1 MKRFIR
7 KYGAAGAALVASSA
21 AMAQTDPTFVT
32 YETAGAA
39 LTSLGGST
47 NGFGP
52 VLFGLAVVSS
62 VILIGVAWIKKGRGA
77 AK

>member
-1 MKRFIR
+1 MSKFVR
-7 KYGAAGAALVASSA
+7 KYGAAGAALLASTA
-21 AMAQTDPTFVT
+21 AMAQSDPTFT
-32 YETAGAA
+32 SYDTAGEA
-39 LTSLGGST
+39 LQALAGATD
-47 NGFGP
+47 GFGP